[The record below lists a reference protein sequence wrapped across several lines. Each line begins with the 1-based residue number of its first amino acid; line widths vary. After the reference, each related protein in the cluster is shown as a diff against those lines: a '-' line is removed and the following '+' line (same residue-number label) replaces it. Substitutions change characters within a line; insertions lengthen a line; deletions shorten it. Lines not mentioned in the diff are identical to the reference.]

1 MCGLAG
7 IVGRVGE
14 ANRAALL
21 RMTDAMAHRGPD
33 GDGMWMGPA
42 DERGWGVMLGHR
54 RLSILDLSTAASQ
67 PMLDPLR
74 GDVAVLNGEIYNYV
88 DIRESLESQGHSLWS
103 TGDTAAMLRLLSL
116 RGFDA
121 VRELRGMFA
130 IALWDPR
137 RRELLLAR
145 DALGIKPLYLARN
158 PDADGDWSF
167 AFASEVRALL
177 RSGLLRRPRL
187 RAGAI
192 RSVVWNGFTVAPETI
207 VEGIESL
214 LPGEMRVYAQGGA
227 ERQRQRYWTLAQ
239 LPRSGAATE
248 KDVSLA
254 LEDSVRRH
262 LASDVPLG
270 VFLSGGVDSS
280 AVANVAKRVSRDPV
294 HSFTLAFTEQERN
307 EGEIASAVSKAIGTQ
322 HHEILLRQEDFLD
335 RLDEAIGSL
344 DQPSFDGLNSFFM
357 SQAVAQAGFKV
368 ALVGSG
374 GDELFG
380 GYTSFR
386 DLPAMA
392 AWSARLGFV
401 PDRALGAAAS
411 ALAAWKSP
419 GNGAEFP
426 PQTRWAKLP
435 TMVAAHGDMLA
446 LYQSAY
452 ALFLPETHRRLLGD
466 AVDGQARDS
475 LGLPPAIVAAL
486 REETAGR
493 SDLAC
498 IAALEQRLFLGERL
512 LRDTDSTSMAA
523 SIETR
528 LPLVDQQLLETVAAL
543 PDEARF
549 HPVRSKA
556 MLRRAG
562 LQNLDPA
569 LFDRPKAGFELPFD
583 HWLHGPLGAEV
594 GAVLE
599 DAALM
604 SAIGLS
610 PTVVAQLW
618 RAYRAR
624 APGLYWTRIWCLY
637 ALAVWARREGL
648 SLEAAP

>member
-7 IVGRVGE
+7 IVGRVGD
-14 ANRAALL
+14 ANRAALR

-33 GDGMWMGPA
+33 GDGLWMGPA
-42 DERGWGVMLGHR
+42 DARGWGVMLGHR
-54 RLSILDLSTAASQ
+54 RLSILDLSSAASQ
-67 PMLDPLR
+67 PMADPER

-88 DIRESLESQGHSLWS
+88 EIRGALEAQGHALWS

-130 IALWDPR
+130 LALWDPR

-145 DALGIKPLYLARN
+145 DALGIKPLYFARN
-158 PDADGDWSF
+158 PDRCRRVVFRVRVGGSCAAALGPAAQASAAAVCRCECRLERFHRCAGDHRRRHRI
-167 AFASEVRALL
+167 ALAGRNAGLCAGRAASCNGSAT
-177 RSGLLRRPRL
+177 GPRP
-187 RAGAI
+187 
-192 RSVVWNGFTVAPETI
+192 
-207 VEGIESL
+207 
-214 LPGEMRVYAQGGA
+214 
-227 ERQRQRYWTLAQ
+227 Q
-239 LPRSGAATE
+239 LPRSGSATDQ
-248 KDVSLA
+248 DVSLA

-270 VFLSGGVDSS
+270 VFLSGGIDSS

-307 EGEIASAVSKAIGTQ
+307 EGDIARAVSKAIGTQ
-322 HHEILLRQEDFLD
+322 HHEIVLRQEDFLD

-357 SQAVAQAGFKV
+357 SHAVAQAGFKV

-392 AWSARLGFV
+392 AWSRRLGFV
-401 PDRALGAAAS
+401 PEGLQNLAARS
-411 ALAAWKSP
+411 FAAWKAP
-419 GNGAEFP
+419 TDGHFP

-435 TMVAAHGDMLA
+435 AMVAARDDRLA
-446 LYQSAY
+446 LYQYAY
-452 ALFLPETHRRLLGD
+452 ALFLPETHRGLLG
-466 AVDGQARDS
+466 AAANGLAPGY
-475 LGLPPAIVAAL
+475 LGLPAEMVAAL

-493 SDLAC
+493 TDLAS
-498 IAALEQRLFLGERL
+498 IAAFEQRLFLGERL

-528 LPLVDQQLLETVAAL
+528 LPLVDQQLLETVAAVPDDTRFL
-543 PDEARF
+543 PL
-549 HPVRSKA
+549 RSKA

-562 LQNLDPA
+562 LQGLDPA
-569 LFDRPKAGFELPFD
+569 LFDRPKSGFELPYD
-583 HWLHGPLGAEV
+583 HWLRGKLGAEV
-594 GAVLE
+594 GAVLT
-599 DAALM
+599 DQALM
-604 SAIGLS
+604 TSVGLS
-610 PTVVAQLW
+610 PQGVGDLW
-618 RAYRAR
+618 QAYRAG

-637 ALAVWARREGL
+637 ALAVWARRQGL
-648 SLEAAP
+648 SMESAP

>member
-14 ANRAALL
+14 ANRTALR
-21 RMTDAMAHRGPD
+21 RMTDAMSHRGPD
-33 GDGMWMGPA
+33 GEGLWMGPA
-42 DERGWGVMLGHR
+42 DAQGWGVMLGHR
-54 RLSILDLSTAASQ
+54 RLSILDLSNAASQ
-67 PMLDPLR
+67 PMADPQR

-88 DIRESLESQGHSLWS
+88 DIRNALRAEGHELWS
-103 TGDTAAMLRLLSL
+103 TGDTAAMLRLISL

-130 IALWDPR
+130 LAQWDPR

-158 PDADGDWSF
+158 PDPAGEWRF

-177 RSGLLRRPRL
+177 RSGLLQQPRL
-187 RAGAI
+187 RASAVA
-192 RSVVWNGFTVAPETI
+192 SVVWNGFTLAPETI

-214 LPGEMRVYAQGGA
+214 WPGEMRVFAQDGS
-227 ERQRQRYWTLAQ
+227 ELRRERYWTQAR
-239 LPRSGAATE
+239 LPRAGTASAQDLSA
-248 KDVSLA
+248 A

-270 VFLSGGVDSS
+270 VFLSGGIDSS
-280 AVANVAKRVSRDPV
+280 AIANVARRVSRDPV

-307 EGEIASAVSKAIGTQ
+307 EGEIARAVSQAIGTE
-322 HHEILLRQEDFLD
+322 HHEIVLRQEDFLD
-335 RLDEAIGSL
+335 RLDEAVGSL

-392 AWSARLGFV
+392 TWSRRLGFL
-401 PDRALGAAAS
+401 PPALPALAAR

-419 GNGAEFP
+419 ARGGFL

-435 TMVAAHGDMLA
+435 AMVSAGEDMLG
-446 LYQSAY
+446 LYQCAY
-452 ALFLPETHRRLLGD
+452 ALFLPQTHRELLGR
-466 AVDGQARDS
+466 AAEGAASTQW
-475 LGLPPAIVAAL
+475 GLPRDVVAAL

-493 SDLAC
+493 SDLAT

-528 LPLVDQQLLETVAAL
+528 LPLVDQQLLETVSAL
-543 PDEARF
+543 ADQDRF
-549 HPVRSKA
+549 QPVRSKT

-562 LQNLDPA
+562 LQGLDPA
-569 LFDRPKAGFELPFD
+569 LFDRPKSGFELPYD
-583 HWLHGPLGAEV
+583 HWLRGRLGAEV
-594 GAVLE
+594 GAVLR
-599 DAALM
+599 DPALVTNV
-604 SAIGLS
+604 GLS
-610 PTVVAQLW
+610 PAGVGALW
-618 RAYRAR
+618 KAYQAG

-637 ALAVWARREGL
+637 ALLSWARRHGL
-648 SLEAAP
+648 SIGTAA

>member
-7 IVGRVGE
+7 IVGRVGD
-14 ANRAALL
+14 ANRDALR

-33 GDGMWMGPA
+33 GDSLWMGPPDA
-42 DERGWGVMLGHR
+42 RGWGVMLGHR

-67 PMLDPLR
+67 PMVDPQR

-88 DIRESLESQGHSLWS
+88 EIRDALEAQGHALWS

-121 VRELRGMFA
+121 VRDLRGMFA

-137 RRELLLAR
+137 RGELLLAR
-145 DALGIKPLYLARN
+145 DALGIKPLYFARN
-158 PDADGDWSF
+158 PDPAGEWSF

-177 RSGLLRRPRL
+177 RSGLLHKPRL
-187 RAGAI
+187 RSSAVA
-192 RSVVWNGFTVAPETI
+192 SVVWNGFTVAPETI
-207 VEGIESL
+207 VDGIESL
-214 LPGEMRVYAQGGA
+214 MPGEMRVYGQDGL
-227 ERQRQRYWTLAQ
+227 ELQRKRYWTQAE
-239 LPRSGAATE
+239 LPRSGSATDQ
-248 KDVSLA
+248 DVSLA

-307 EGEIASAVSKAIGTQ
+307 EGDIALAVSKAIGTQ
-322 HHEILLRQEDFLD
+322 HHEIVLRQEDFLN

-386 DLPAMA
+386 DLPTMA
-392 AWSARLGFV
+392 AWSRRLGLV
-401 PDRALGAAAS
+401 PEGLWNLAARS
-411 ALAAWKSP
+411 FAAWKAP
-419 GNGAEFP
+419 TDGKYP

-435 TMVAAHGDMLA
+435 VMVAAREDRLA
-446 LYQSAY
+446 LYQCAY
-452 ALFLPETHRRLLGD
+452 ALFLPETHRRLLG
-466 AVDGQARDS
+466 AAGDGLGAGYM
-475 LGLPPAIVAAL
+475 GLPSEMVAML
-486 REETAGR
+486 REETLGR
-493 SDLAC
+493 SDLAS

-512 LRDTDSTSMAA
+512 LRDADSTSMAA
-523 SIETR
+523 SIEMR
-528 LPLVDQQLLETVAAL
+528 LPLVDQQLLEAVASV
-543 PDEARF
+543 PDNARF
-549 HPVRSKA
+549 LPGRSKA

-562 LQNLDPA
+562 LQGLDPA
-569 LFDRPKAGFELPFD
+569 LFDRPKSGFELPYD
-583 HWLHGPLGAEV
+583 QWLRGQLGAEV
-594 GAVLE
+594 DAVLT
-599 DAALM
+599 DRTLM
-604 SAIGLS
+604 ASVGLS
-610 PTVVAQLW
+610 PQGVADLW
-618 RAYRAR
+618 QAYQAG

-637 ALAVWARREGL
+637 ALAVWARRQGL
-648 SLEAAP
+648 SMDVAP

>member
-7 IVGRVGE
+7 IVGRVGDV
-14 ANRAALL
+14 NRAALR

-33 GDGMWMGPA
+33 GEGLWMGPA
-42 DERGWGVMLGHR
+42 DASGWGVMLGHR
-54 RLSILDLSTAASQ
+54 RLSILDLSSAASQ
-67 PMLDPLR
+67 PMADPER

-88 DIRESLESQGHSLWS
+88 EIRGELDAQGHYLWS
-103 TGDTAAMLRLLSL
+103 TGDTAAMLRFLSL

-130 IALWDPR
+130 IAMWDPR

-145 DALGIKPLYLARN
+145 DALGIKPLYFARN
-158 PDADGDWSF
+158 PDATGEWSF

-177 RSGLLRRPRL
+177 RSGLLHKPRL
-187 RAGAI
+187 RPSAVA
-192 RSVVWNGFTVAPETI
+192 SVVWNGFTVAPETI
-207 VEGIESL
+207 VEGVESL
-214 LPGEMRVYAQGGA
+214 WPGEMRVYAQDGH
-227 ERQRQRYWTLAQ
+227 ELRRKRYWTQAA
-239 LPRSGAATE
+239 LPRSVSATDQ
-248 KDVSLA
+248 DVSSA

-294 HSFTLAFTEQERN
+294 HSFTLAFTEQDRN
-307 EGEIASAVSKAIGTQ
+307 EGDIARAVSKAIGTQ
-322 HHEILLRQEDFLD
+322 HHEIVLRQEAFLD

-357 SQAVAQAGFKV
+357 SHAVAQAGFKV

-392 AWSARLGFV
+392 TWSRRLGFV
-401 PDRALGAAAS
+401 PEGLQNLAARS
-411 ALAAWKSP
+411 FAAWKAP
-419 GNGAEFP
+419 NEGQFP

-435 TMVAAHGDMLA
+435 AMVAARDDRLA
-446 LYQSAY
+446 HYQYAY
-452 ALFLPETHRRLLGD
+452 ALFLPETHRGLLG
-466 AVDGQARDS
+466 AAANELASGY
-475 LGLPPAIVAAL
+475 LGLPAEMAAAL
-486 REETAGR
+486 RQETAGR
-493 SDLAC
+493 SDLAS
-498 IAALEQRLFLGERL
+498 IAAFEQRLFLGERL

-528 LPLVDQQLLETVAAL
+528 LPLVDQQLLETVAAVPDDSRFL
-543 PDEARF
+543 PL
-549 HPVRSKA
+549 RSKA

-562 LQNLDPA
+562 LPGLDPA
-569 LFDRPKAGFELPFD
+569 LFDRPKSGFELPYD
-583 HWLHGPLGAEV
+583 HWLRGKLGAEV
-594 GAVLE
+594 GAVLT
-599 DAALM
+599 DQALM
-604 SAIGLS
+604 TGVGLS
-610 PTVVAQLW
+610 PQGVGDLW
-618 RAYRAR
+618 QAYRAG

-637 ALAVWARREGL
+637 ALAVWARRQGL
-648 SLEAAP
+648 SMESAP

>member
-14 ANRAALL
+14 ANRAALR

-33 GDGMWMGPA
+33 GDGVWMGPA
-42 DERGWGVMLGHR
+42 DARGWGVMLGHR

-67 PMLDPLR
+67 PMVDPQR

-88 DIRESLESQGHSLWS
+88 EIRGALEAQGHVLWS

-145 DALGIKPLYLARN
+145 DALGIKPLYFAHN
-158 PDADGDWSF
+158 PDPAGEWSF

-177 RSGLLRRPRL
+177 RSGLLHKPRL
-187 RAGAI
+187 RSSAVA
-192 RSVVWNGFTVAPETI
+192 SVVWNGFTVAPETI
-207 VEGIESL
+207 VDGIESL
-214 LPGEMRVYAQGGA
+214 LPGEMRVYAQDGL
-227 ERQRQRYWTLAQ
+227 ELQRKRYWTQAE
-239 LPRSGAATE
+239 LPHAGSANDQ
-248 KDVSLA
+248 DVSAA
-254 LEDSVRRH
+254 LENSVQRH

-294 HSFTLAFTEQERN
+294 HSFTLAFTEAERN
-307 EGEIASAVSKAIGTQ
+307 EGDIALAVAKAIGTQ
-322 HHEILLRQEDFLD
+322 HHEIVLRQEDFLD
-335 RLDEAIGSL
+335 RLDEAVGSL

-392 AWSARLGFV
+392 AWSRRLGLV
-401 PDRALGAAAS
+401 PEGLRSLAARS
-411 ALAAWKSP
+411 FAAWKAP
-419 GNGAEFP
+419 NDGRFP

-435 TMVAAHGDMLA
+435 AMVAARDDRLA
-446 LYQSAY
+446 LYQCAY
-452 ALFLPETHRRLLGD
+452 ALFLPETHRRLLG
-466 AVDGQARDS
+466 AAADGLGDGYV
-475 LGLPPAIVAAL
+475 GLPSEMVAVL

-493 SDLAC
+493 TDLAS

-512 LRDTDSTSMAA
+512 LRDADSTSMAA
-523 SIETR
+523 SIEMR
-528 LPLVDQQLLETVAAL
+528 LPLVDQQLLETVAAV
-543 PDEARF
+543 PDGTRF

-562 LQNLDPA
+562 LRGLDPA
-569 LFDRPKAGFELPFD
+569 LFDRPKSGFELPFD
-583 HWLHGPLGAEV
+583 HWLRGELGAEV
-594 GAVLE
+594 NEVLT
-599 DAALM
+599 DRSLM
-604 SAIGLS
+604 VSVGLS
-610 PTVVAQLW
+610 PQGVADLW
-618 RAYRAR
+618 QAYQSG

-637 ALAVWARREGL
+637 ALAVWARRQGL
-648 SLEAAP
+648 SMGLAP

>member
-7 IVGRVGE
+7 IVGRIGE
-14 ANRAALL
+14 ANRAALR

-33 GDGMWMGPA
+33 GEGLWMGPA
-42 DERGWGVMLGHR
+42 DASGWGVMLGHR
-54 RLSILDLSTAASQ
+54 RLSILDLSSAASQ
-67 PMLDPLR
+67 PMADPER

-88 DIRESLESQGHSLWS
+88 EIRGELEAQGHHLWS
-103 TGDTAAMLRLLSL
+103 TGDTAAMLRFLSL

-130 IALWDPR
+130 LAMWDPR

-145 DALGIKPLYLARN
+145 DALGIKPLYFTRN
-158 PDADGDWSF
+158 PDATGEWSF

-177 RSGLLRRPRL
+177 RSGLLHKPRL
-187 RAGAI
+187 RPAAVA
-192 RSVVWNGFTVAPETI
+192 SVVWNGFTVAPETI

-214 LPGEMRVYAQGGA
+214 WPGEMRVYAQDGH
-227 ERQRQRYWTLAQ
+227 ELKRKRYWTQAA
-239 LPRSGAATE
+239 LPRCGSATDQ
-248 KDVSLA
+248 DVSAA

-307 EGEIASAVSKAIGTQ
+307 EGDIALAVSKAIGTQ
-322 HHEILLRQEDFLD
+322 HHEIVLRQEDFLD

-392 AWSARLGFV
+392 TWSRRLGFV
-401 PDRALGAAAS
+401 PSGLQSLAARS
-411 ALAAWKSP
+411 FAAWKVP
-419 GNGAEFP
+419 THGHFP

-435 TMVAAHGDMLA
+435 AMIAARDDKLA
-446 LYQSAY
+446 LYQYAY
-452 ALFLPETHRRLLGD
+452 ALFLPETHRGLLG
-466 AVDGQARDS
+466 AAANELPPRY
-475 LGLPPAIVAAL
+475 LGLPAGVAAVL
-486 REETAGR
+486 REETLGR
-493 SDLAC
+493 TDLAS
-498 IAALEQRLFLGERL
+498 IAAFEQRLFLGERL

-528 LPLVDQQLLETVAAL
+528 LPLVDQQLLETVAAVPDDTRFL
-543 PDEARF
+543 PL
-549 HPVRSKA
+549 RSKA

-562 LQNLDPA
+562 LQGLDPA
-569 LFDRPKAGFELPFD
+569 LFDRPKSGFELPYD
-583 HWLHGPLGAEV
+583 HWLRGKLGAEV
-594 GAVLE
+594 GAVLT
-599 DAALM
+599 DQALM
-604 SAIGLS
+604 TSVGLS
-610 PTVVAQLW
+610 PQGVGDLW
-618 RAYRAR
+618 QAYRTG
-624 APGLYWTRIWCLY
+624 APGLYWTRIWCIY
-637 ALAVWARREGL
+637 ALAVWARRQGL
-648 SLEAAP
+648 SMESAS